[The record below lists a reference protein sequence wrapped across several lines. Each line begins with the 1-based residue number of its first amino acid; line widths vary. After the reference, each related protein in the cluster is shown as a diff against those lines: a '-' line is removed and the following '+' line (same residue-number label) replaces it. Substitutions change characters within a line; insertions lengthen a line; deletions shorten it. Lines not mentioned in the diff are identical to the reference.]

1 MAADHDI
8 RHAQRNHGIFDSRGN
23 AARLRPERRH
33 DIPGITNDK
42 ELSRLLLGNQFRHQT
57 AVRTGDEQ
65 RFGILAGGQAAE
77 EFFTL
82 GKISFWKLRKPS
94 MICCIAVSLLCSYY
108 GMTKITVIQFTIDD
122 KNGNR
127 YSNSCAENARRQ
139 RLLLPV

>member
-82 GKISFWKLRKPS
+82 GEDLFLEVEEALNDMLHSS
-94 MICCIAVSLLCSYY
+94 VSSL
-108 GMTKITVIQFTIDD
+108 
-122 KNGNR
+122 
-127 YSNSCAENARRQ
+127 
-139 RLLLPV
+139 

>member
-1 MAADHDI
+1 MRHRRHRLKALTGGDRFHRAAVGMAADHDI
-8 RHAQRNHGIFDSRGN
+8 RHAQRNHGIFDGRGN

-57 AVRTGDEQ
+57 AVRTGDEK

-82 GKISFWKLRKPS
+82 GEDLFLKVEEALNDMLHSS
-94 MICCIAVSLLCSYY
+94 VSSL
-108 GMTKITVIQFTIDD
+108 
-122 KNGNR
+122 
-127 YSNSCAENARRQ
+127 
-139 RLLLPV
+139 